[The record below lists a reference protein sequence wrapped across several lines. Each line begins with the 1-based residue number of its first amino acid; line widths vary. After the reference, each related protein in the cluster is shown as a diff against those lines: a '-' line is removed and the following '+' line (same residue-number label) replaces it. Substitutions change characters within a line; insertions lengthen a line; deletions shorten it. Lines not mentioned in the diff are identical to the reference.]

1 MTSVQIITDHVRE
14 EANKWRRLSGDM
26 QEVYQ
31 SPVEGGLELG
41 LSSFF
46 IGPTEVVPAAI
57 HYDSYSTFLNHFKT
71 LTLGAVIEWEQ
82 IQGALNWMAD
92 EFDRADEIAVESIK
106 AVWTERTT
114 SDGSLTANPDAS
126 ASDGRRPAHEPQ

>member
-126 ASDGRRPAHEPQ
+126 ANDGRPAHEPQ